1 MPETAPV
8 ATTETRPAA
17 GRLWARG
24 FGVVL
29 RRSTPEAA
37 LAACPSI
44 EQALRDGIARR
55 YEGLLPTIAADADCF
70 LVRADGEPA
79 GLLTVE
85 RGRPE
90 AGAATL
96 GVVIA
101 PEQRGRSLGIRAIFA
116 AERRLRREG
125 VRGFYAL
132 APRTNGHGLYFWL
145 RVGYVPLRGVDRGDG
160 ATWFQLARRRRRA
173 SKRPRSS

>member
-1 MPETAPV
+1 MPDPAPNPV
-8 ATTETRPAA
+8 PGT
-17 GRLWARG
+17 LWARG

-29 RRSTPEAA
+29 RATTLDTA

-44 EQALRDGIARR
+44 EQAMRDGIGRR
-55 YEGLLPTIAADADCF
+55 HEGPLSPLPPEAECY
-70 LVRADGEPA
+70 LVRADGAHA

-85 RGRPE
+85 RDGPEGR
-90 AGAATL
+90 AATL
-96 GVVIA
+96 GVAIV
-101 PEQRGRSLGIRAIFA
+101 PERRGRSLGIRAIFA

-125 VRGFYAL
+125 VRAFQAS

-160 ATWFQLARRRRRA
+160 ATWFELPKRRRGRTPRSARA
-173 SKRPRSS
+173 S